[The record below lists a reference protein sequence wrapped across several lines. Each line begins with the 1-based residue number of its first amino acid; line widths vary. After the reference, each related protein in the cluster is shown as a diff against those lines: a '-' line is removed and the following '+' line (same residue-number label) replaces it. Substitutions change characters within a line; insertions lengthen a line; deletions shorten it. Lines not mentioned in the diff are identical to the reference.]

1 MLSLSDA
8 SFSSSLGSQPPLSGY
23 GGDGVGAGLA
33 MGVVVVVVVE
43 VVVVVCWK
51 SCAASKLVVVHVEK
65 VARCPFDAAVLV
77 T

>member
-1 MLSLSDA
+1 MLVFHHHWVPSLHC
-8 SFSSSLGSQPPLSGY
+8 LGMEGMEQE
-23 GGDGVGAGLA
+23 LA
-33 MGVVVVVVVE
+33 MGVMVVVVVE

-51 SCAASKLVVVHVEK
+51 SCAVSKLVVVHVEK

>member
-1 MLSLSDA
+1 MEEME
-8 SFSSSLGSQPPLSGY
+8 QE
-23 GGDGVGAGLA
+23 LA
-33 MGVVVVVVVE
+33 VGVVVVVVVE

-51 SCAASKLVVVHVEK
+51 SCAVSKLVVVHVEK